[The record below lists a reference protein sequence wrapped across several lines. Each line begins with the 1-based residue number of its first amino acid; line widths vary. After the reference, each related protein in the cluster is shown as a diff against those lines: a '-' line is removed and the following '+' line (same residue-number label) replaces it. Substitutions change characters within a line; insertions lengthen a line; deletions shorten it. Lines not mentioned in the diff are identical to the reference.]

1 MRRRP
6 PRSTRTDTLLPYTTL
21 FRSQKATGRAGP
33 VVHRAL
39 RRSLRAAAD
48 AALEARGGAA
58 QRQLELAH
66 HHDAF
71 LGHAVG
77 RLVGRDAV
85 AFGDL
90 VDARQ
95 VVVDRAHLAHRAFAV
110 VAGGFQ
116 RHVHHAAGV
125 DRVVGRVEE
134 IGRAHV

>member
-1 MRRRP
+1 MIRRP
-6 PRSTRTDTLLPYTTL
+6 PRSTRTDTLFPYTTL
-21 FRSQKATGRAGP
+21 FRSLVFFLFLQKTTGRAGP

-77 RLVGRDAV
+77 RLLGRDAV
-85 AFGDL
+85 AFGYL
-90 VDARQ
+90 VDAALVR
-95 VVVDRAHLAHRAFAV
+95 VYRSHLANPALALCARYFNAQFLYAY
-110 VAGGFQ
+110 
-116 RHVHHAAGV
+116 R
-125 DRVVGRVEE
+125 
-134 IGRAHV
+134 